1 MRKTFSI
8 VFVFAFVLAVG
19 CNKGQHAN
27 SDNPLHKDTPTVDLI
42 AKKPKGAFRI
52 MTYNVGAIHKFV
64 NENFSKED
72 NVKLLAEIIKESQSD
87 AVAIQELDSC
97 NTRNNYFQLK
107 ALAEAC
113 GNDWSYYYGP
123 AINYKGGKY
132 GTGVMAKGEKPIKTL
147 HIPIPVKEGSEAR
160 VLTIAEFKNYV
171 LACTHLNSKQP
182 AQVEALSAEIKKL
195 YGDSSKPVFL
205 GGDMNANIGDET
217 MNTFN
222 KYWRV
227 ISQSESGSTVVTVTK
242 PCIDFILQFNNKV
255 KAVEVLGSKVIKQAN
270 AGDMK
275 IASDHYAVY
284 VDVVLP

>member
-1 MRKTFSI
+1 MKQLYI
-8 VFVFAFVLAVG
+8 LVIALMLLFVVS
-19 CNKGQHAN
+19 CNKEQYSN
-27 SDNPLHKDTPTVDLI
+27 NNTTLHNDTPLI

-52 MTYNVGAIHKFV
+52 MTYNVGAINKFI

-72 NVKLLAEIIKESQSD
+72 NVKLLAEIIKESQAD
-87 AVAIQELDSC
+87 AVAFQELDSC

-113 GNDWSYYYGP
+113 GSNWSYYYGP

-132 GTGVMAKGEKPIKTL
+132 GTGVAVKGEKPIKTL

-160 VLTIAEFKNYV
+160 VLTIAEFKDYV
-171 LACTHLNSKQP
+171 LASTHLNSRQP
-182 AQVEALSAEIKKL
+182 AQVEALSAEVKKL

-227 ISQSESGSTVVTVTK
+227 ISQSESGSTVITVTK
-242 PCIDFILQFNNKV
+242 PCIDFILQFNNRAKS
-255 KAVEVLGSKVIKQAN
+255 VEVLGSKVIKQAN